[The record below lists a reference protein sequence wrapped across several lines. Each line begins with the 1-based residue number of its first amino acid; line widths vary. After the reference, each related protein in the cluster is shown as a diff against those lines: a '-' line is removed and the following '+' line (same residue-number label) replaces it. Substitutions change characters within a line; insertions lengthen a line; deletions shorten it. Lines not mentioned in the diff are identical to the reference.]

1 MPDEPVASGKRAAGN
16 WRHRENRASPKY
28 VAKRVSVAEHELI
41 NDYAESLNVKVADLL
56 APAVEDLLTRARAHQ
71 SARAS

>member
-1 MPDEPVASGKRAAGN
+1 MPDEPATSDKRPPGN

-28 VAKRVSVAEHELI
+28 VAKRVSLAEHALI
-41 NDYAESLNVKVADLL
+41 NEYADSLNVAVADLL

-71 SARAS
+71 SAHAS

>member
-1 MPDEPVASGKRAAGN
+1 MPDKSATSGARTRGS
-16 WRHRENRASPKY
+16 WQHRENRASPKY
-28 VAKRVSVAEHELI
+28 VAKRVSVAEHQLI
-41 NDYAESLNVKVADLL
+41 NDYAESLNVAVAELL

>member
-1 MPDEPVASGKRAAGN
+1 MPDKPATSGKPPSGS

-28 VAKRVSVAEHELI
+28 VAKRVSVVEHQLI
-41 NDYAESLNVKVADLL
+41 NDYADSLNVKVADLL

-71 SARAS
+71 GARAS